1 MYIYGGRSEYV
12 RRHGLTAAGDVV
24 DRKRFRLA
32 GIGPTGGGILS
43 RLEKLGRAN

>member
-1 MYIYGGRSEYV
+1 VIA
-12 RRHGLTAAGDVV
+12 AAGDVV

-43 RLEKLGRAN
+43 RSEKLGRANLFNREPNGPFDPY